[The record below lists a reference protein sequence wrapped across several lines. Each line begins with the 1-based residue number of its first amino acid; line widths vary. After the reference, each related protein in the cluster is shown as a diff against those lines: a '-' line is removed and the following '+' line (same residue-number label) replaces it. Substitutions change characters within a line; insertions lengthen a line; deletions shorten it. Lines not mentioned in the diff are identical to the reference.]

1 MPFTPFH
8 PGAGA
13 VFKATGGRHFSFMVF
28 GGTQVLMDLEP
39 AYMLLTGGVP
49 GCVEGPV
56 QIAGIRR
63 RMQDRVR
70 INGTDG

>member
-1 MPFTPFH
+1 
-8 PGAGA
+8 
-13 VFKATGGRHFSFMVF
+13 MVF

-39 AYMLLTGGVP
+39 GYMLLTGGVP